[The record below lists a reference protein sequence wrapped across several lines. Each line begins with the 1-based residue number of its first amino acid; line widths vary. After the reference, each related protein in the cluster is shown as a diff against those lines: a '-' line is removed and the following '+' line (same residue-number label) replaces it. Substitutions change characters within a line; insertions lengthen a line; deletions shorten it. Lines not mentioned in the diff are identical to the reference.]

1 MYWYILAALLLVA
14 AVVLWRMQASED
26 GGKGAASAP
35 PPSGEEVFRRWL
47 DRPGV
52 RAALERAVEA
62 LWALMAHRT
71 LGGPGYLT
79 VRLPQPGEDGAVTVT
94 AQYPNIRE
102 ALYRLALRRMPDPEA
117 LLAAGVPEALLALEP
132 RFETDSGGTVVVS
145 LRTAPMDPAS
155 VERISGRTD
164 RQDALRLLAD
174 RLGRRFP
181 SLEVRPFGAELLL
194 TPVRVSQPR

>member
-1 MYWYILAALLLVA
+1 MHWFILAALMLASAVLLWYTQSA
-14 AVVLWRMQASED
+14 
-26 GGKGAASAP
+26 GGPRGSVQAP
-35 PPSGEEVFRRWL
+35 PPEERDGFRQWL
-47 DRPGV
+47 DAPGV
-52 RAALERAVEA
+52 SSALERAVEA
-62 LWALMAHRT
+62 LAELMAHPQ
-71 LGGPGYLT
+71 LGGPGFLT
-79 VRLPQPGEDGAVTVT
+79 LRLPQPGEEGLVTVT

-102 ALYRLALRRMPDPEA
+102 ALYRRVVRGELDRGD
-117 LLAAGVPEALLALEP
+117 LLAAGLPEGLLALEP

>member
-132 RFETDSGGTVVVS
+132 RFETESGGVVS
-145 LRTAPMDPAS
+145 VTVRAGGAMDPETVAG
-155 VERISGRTD
+155 IAGRGA
-164 RQDALRLLAD
+164 RQEALRLLKT
-174 RLGRRFP
+174 RLEGRFP
-181 SLEVRPFGAELLL
+181 GLEARPFGAELLL
-194 TPVRVSQPR
+194 TPAREEA